1 MGVEKYQLISKLKP
15 EIWSGFNPTSPLGVY
30 QYSQILRYLAS
41 MLSSVIIAR
50 SAMPVEV
57 IGQYELTIFL
67 IAAATTFWSAGIK
80 NALLSRFASVSTDA
94 RHKEIQSVFFLLLI
108 LSGLTAI
115 LVYVFFGHLDFLNR
129 GQAGMPS
136 VYLICGTLF
145 FSVPSLITENVL
157 YLEGKLQQLK
167 RYAIWSQLGF
177 IVLITAVAI
186 VAPTLDSFL
195 WVLLIW
201 NFIKCMYLI
210 VMVIP
215 LPVCLPE
222 RRRLLSLL
230 LFSGPLILQVFLGQ
244 LMELTDGFM
253 VSHFFSDADFAI
265 YRYGARELPFAAML
279 FSSLS
284 AAFIPLYQTEASA
297 LLQLKEKATLW
308 MHRLFIPA
316 LILMV
321 ISPFLFKWVYG
332 TVFQASATI
341 FNLYL
346 LILLS
351 RVFLPQTINF
361 ALHQH
366 RILLV
371 ASCSEIVIN
380 IILSMWWLQIWGLT
394 GLVAATVVAYASEKI
409 ILIVYNYRYNQIS
422 PASYIDLRW
431 YLGYAVIFLLL
442 TALMFIWNH

>member
-1 MGVEKYQLISKLKP
+1 MGVQKYQLISKIKSV
-15 EIWSGFNPTSPLGVY
+15 ISTGFNPSSALGVY
-30 QYSQILRYLAS
+30 QFSQILRYLAS

-50 SAMPVEV
+50 SSLPVEI
-57 IGQYELTIFL
+57 IGRYELIIFI

-80 NALLSRFASVSTDA
+80 NALLSRFASLSADE
-94 RHKEIQSVFFLLLI
+94 RLKEVHSILFLLLI
-108 LSGLTAI
+108 LSAITAI
-115 LVYVFFGHLDFLNR
+115 LVYVFLGHLDFINTVK
-129 GQAGMPS
+129 GDWPS
-136 VYLICGTLF
+136 FFLIGSLLF
-145 FSVPSLITENVL
+145 MSVPGLMTENIL
-157 YLEGKLQQLK
+157 YLDGKLLQLK
-167 RYAIWSQLGF
+167 RYAIWSQVGF
-177 IVLITAVAI
+177 IVLIAAVA
-186 VAPTLDSFL
+186 VMAPSLNSFL

-201 NFIKCMYLI
+201 NFIKCIYLI
-210 VMVIP
+210 VGVIN
-215 LPVCLPE
+215 LPFYLPE

-230 LFSGPLILQVFLGQ
+230 LFSGPLILQAFLGQ
-244 LMELTDGFM
+244 LMDLTDGFL
-253 VSHFFSDADFAI
+253 VSHFFSEADFAI
-265 YRYGARELPFAAML
+265 YRYGARELPFAALL

-284 AAFIPLYQTEASA
+284 AAFIPLYQSESSA

-332 TVFQASATI
+332 TAFQASATV

-366 RILLV
+366 RILLI

-380 IILSMWWLQIWGLT
+380 IILSLWWLQILGLT
-394 GLVAATVVAYASEKI
+394 GLVAATVVAYACEKL
-409 ILIVYNYRYNQIS
+409 ILIVYNYRYNKIS